1 MPSYMWYDMHVD
13 SVQGPSLNIASG
25 NSSQQDSEWHSSFNP
40 LWCMQLEAQRAEAR
54 DLTSH
59 VLTKEQSL
67 GKLQVEVSRLSSSV
81 TALR

>member
-1 MPSYMWYDMHVD
+1 
-13 SVQGPSLNIASG
+13 
-25 NSSQQDSEWHSSFNP
+25 
-40 LWCMQLEAQRAEAR
+40 MQLEAQKAEAR

-81 TALR
+81 AALR